1 MGEVGAVI
9 VAAGRSQRMGGMDKL
24 FAPLAGRPLLA
35 HTLQAFEDTPC
46 IDRVVVAAN
55 DRNIDAV
62 RELVRVSGLGR
73 VAAVVLG
80 GDRRQDSVRAGLG
93 ALTGVELVVVHDGA
107 RPLVTPGLVARVVE
121 AARASGAA
129 ICAISVR
136 DTVKEVDQAEVVRT
150 LDRGRLWLA
159 QTPQAFRLDLLLEAH
174 RVFEGEATDD
184 AAMVE
189 ALGHPVRVI
198 EGDPHNVKVTTPEDL
213 RLLESLIRLRE
224 GM

>member
-1 MGEVGAVI
+1 MGDVGAVI
-9 VAAGRSQRMGGMDKL
+9 VAAGRSQRMGGVDKL

-35 HTLQAFEDTPC
+35 HTLQALHDTPC

-55 DRNIDAV
+55 ERNIEAIGQ
-62 RELVRVSGLGR
+62 LVRASGFAR
-73 VAAVVLG
+73 VAAVVPG
-80 GDRRQDSVRAGLG
+80 GARRQDSVRAGLE
-93 ALTGVELVVVHDGA
+93 ALAGVELVAVHDGA
-107 RPLVTPGLVARVVE
+107 RPLVTPDLVARVVE
-121 AARASGAA
+121 AARAAGAA
-129 ICAISVR
+129 VCAIPVR

-159 QTPQAFRLDLLLEAH
+159 QTPQAFRFDLLLEAH
-174 RVFEGEATDD
+174 RAFDGEATDD

-189 ALGHPVRVI
+189 ALGHPVRVV

>member
-9 VAAGRSQRMGGMDKL
+9 VAAGRSERMGGIDKL
-24 FAPLAGRPLLA
+24 FAPLGGRPLLSR
-35 HTLQAFEDTPC
+35 TLLAFEDTPC
-46 IDRVVVAAN
+46 IDRIAVVASE
-55 DRNIDAV
+55 RNAAAV
-62 RELVRVSGLGR
+62 RALVAESRFARVQAI
-73 VAAVVLG
+73 VPG
-80 GDRRQDSVRAGLG
+80 GARRRDSVRAGLE
-93 ALTGVELVVVHDGA
+93 ALAGVEIVVVHDGA
-107 RPLVTPGLVARVVE
+107 RPLVAPELVARVVE

-129 ICAISVR
+129 ICAIPAR
-136 DTVKEVDQAEVVRT
+136 DTIKEVDQGEVTRT

-174 RVFEGEATDD
+174 RAFEGEATDD

-189 ALGHPVRVI
+189 ALGHVVRVV

>member
-9 VAAGRSQRMGGMDKL
+9 VAAGRSERMGGIDKL
-24 FAPLAGRPLLA
+24 FAPLGGRPLLSR
-35 HTLQAFEDTPC
+35 TLLAFEDTPC
-46 IDRVVVAAN
+46 IDRIAVVASE
-55 DRNIDAV
+55 RNAAAV
-62 RELVRVSGLGR
+62 RALVAESRFARVQAI
-73 VAAVVLG
+73 VPG
-80 GDRRQDSVRAGLG
+80 GARRQDSVRAGLE
-93 ALTGVELVVVHDGA
+93 ALAGVEIVVVHDGA
-107 RPLVTPGLVARVVE
+107 RPLVAPELVARVVE

-129 ICAISVR
+129 ICAIPAR
-136 DTVKEVDQAEVVRT
+136 DTIKEVDQGEVTRT
-150 LDRGRLWLA
+150 LDRRRLWLA

-174 RVFEGEATDD
+174 RAFEGEATDD

-189 ALGHPVRVI
+189 ALGHVVRVV